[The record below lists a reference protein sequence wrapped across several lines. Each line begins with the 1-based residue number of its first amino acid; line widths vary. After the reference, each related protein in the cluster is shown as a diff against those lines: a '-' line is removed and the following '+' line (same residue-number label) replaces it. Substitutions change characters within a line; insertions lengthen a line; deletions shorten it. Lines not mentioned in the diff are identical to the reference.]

1 MPPRL
6 LEIEI
11 TESAMIE
18 DPARAELMM
27 RKLTAWASPWPS
39 TTSAPATPRWRSWR
53 HAGPHAEDRPL
64 VRQSIGEDPGNSV
77 IAKAIIDLAH
87 EFGLQAVAEGVE
99 DRNVTRKLQELDCDV
114 AQGFRGSRPVPAS
127 DLPETLRRIAD
138 EFGGDPGAP
147 ERLPATAAG
156 ATART
161 V

>member
-1 MPPRL
+1 MAVDDFG
-6 LEIEI
+6 IGN
-11 TESAMIE
+11 TSM
-18 DPARAELMM
+18 
-27 RKLTAWASPWPS
+27 ASC
-39 TTSAPATPRWRSWR
+39 AT

-64 VRQSIGEDPGNSV
+64 VRAVDRATDPGDSV
-77 IAKAIIDLAH
+77 LAKAIIDLAH

-114 AQGFRGSRPVPAS
+114 AQGFLWSRPVPAS